1 LSVSSQPL
9 AIKKRGVL
17 MKIILHIGWKDLR
30 VIFRDRAALILMLVA
45 PFILTV
51 AMGLV
56 TGSLGS
62 SSSGINQISVIVV
75 NLDQSTLGNALVE
88 QLKSPQLSQLL
99 AVEENS
105 DPAAAHAMVNTNKT
119 AAVVIIPVGFTASVI
134 PQTGQASE
142 AAKQIE
148 VYKNPSRSISAGVVQ
163 SIIEGFLNQ
172 VETGRIGGQVA
183 VEQLIANGLVS
194 PQGAAQTGVQIGT
207 RLASDLG
214 NLQTLTINT
223 SQASTSEE
231 PNLLMYLAPG
241 FALLFLM
248 YTVSLGGKTL
258 LTERQEG
265 TLTRLMTTPIQPSQV
280 LVGKM
285 TGTYMI
291 GLAQMTILIGASFML
306 LGLSWGNPPALII
319 LLITAVAA
327 ATGWGMLLAALSRNP
342 GQVSSFGMAMTLLFG
357 LLGGSFFGGTLPG
370 VVGYIGMLTPNY
382 WGQKGFNTLANG
394 GNLMDLLPVYAAL
407 LVMAAI
413 LLVISVSIFRRKGL
427 LQR

>member
-1 LSVSSQPL
+1 
-9 AIKKRGVL
+9 
-17 MKIILHIGWKDLR
+17 MKIILQIGWKDLR

-45 PFILTV
+45 PFVLTV

-62 SSSGINQISVIVV
+62 SGSGINQISVVVV

-99 AVEENS
+99 TVEENS
-105 DPAAAHAMVNTNKT
+105 DAAAARAMLDANKT
-119 AAVVIIPVGFTASVI
+119 AVVVIIPAGFTASVI
-134 PQTGQASE
+134 PQNGQA
-142 AAKQIE
+142 AAAATQIE
-148 VYKNPSRSISAGVVQ
+148 VYKNPSRSISAGIVQ
-163 SIIEGFLNQ
+163 SIVESFLNQ

-183 VEQLIANGLVS
+183 VAQLISNGLLP
-194 PQGAAQTGVQIGT
+194 PQQAAQTGLQIGT
-207 RLASDLG
+207 QLAGDLS
-214 NLQTLTINT
+214 NLQTLTLKT
-223 SQASTSEE
+223 SQASASEE

-248 YTVSLGGKTL
+248 YTASLGGKTL

-265 TLTRLMTTPIQPSQV
+265 TLSRLMTTPIQPGQV

-291 GLAQMTILIGASFML
+291 GLAQMTILIAASFML
-306 LGLSWGNPPALII
+306 LGLSWGNPPALVI

-382 WGQKGFNTLANG
+382 WGQIGFNTLAQG
-394 GNLMDLLPVYAAL
+394 GNLLDLLPVYAAL

-413 LLVISVSIFRRKGL
+413 LLVTSVSIFRRKGL

>member
-1 LSVSSQPL
+1 
-9 AIKKRGVL
+9 
-17 MKIILHIGWKDLR
+17 MKIILQIGWKDLR
-30 VIFRDRAALILMLVA
+30 MIFRDRAALILMLVA
-45 PFILTV
+45 PFVLTV

-62 SSSGINQISVIVV
+62 SSSGINQVPVVVV
-75 NLDQSTLGNALVE
+75 NLDQSTLGNALAE
-88 QLKSPQLSQLL
+88 QLKSTQLSQLL

-105 DPAAAHAMVNTNKT
+105 DAAAALALVDTNKT
-119 AAVVIIPVGFTASVI
+119 AAAIIIPAGFTASVI
-134 PQTGQASE
+134 PQNGQA
-142 AAKQIE
+142 AAAVKQIE
-148 VYKNPSRSISAGVVQ
+148 VYKNPSRSISAGVIQ
-163 SIIEGFLNQ
+163 SIVESFLSQ
-172 VETGRIGGQVA
+172 VETGRVGGQVS
-183 VEQLIANGLVS
+183 VEQLIANGRVS
-194 PQGAAQTGVQIGT
+194 PQQAAQTGMQIGT
-207 RLASDLG
+207 RLAGELG
-214 NLQTLTINT
+214 NLQTLTLKT
-223 SQASTSEE
+223 SQASATQE
-231 PNLLMYLAPG
+231 PNILMYLAPG

-265 TLTRLMTTPIQPSQV
+265 TLTRLMTTPIQPGQV

-291 GLAQMTILIGASFML
+291 GFAQMFILIGASAL
-306 LGLSWGNPPALII
+306 LLSLTWGDQLALVV

-357 LLGGSFFGGTLPG
+357 LLGGSFFGGALPG

-394 GNLMDLLPVYAAL
+394 GNLQDLLPVYAAL

-413 LLVISVSIFRRKGL
+413 LLVISVSIFRKKGL

>member
-1 LSVSSQPL
+1 
-9 AIKKRGVL
+9 
-17 MKIILHIGWKDLR
+17 
-30 VIFRDRAALILMLVA
+30 MLVA
-45 PFILTV
+45 PFVLTV

-62 SSSGINQISVIVV
+62 SGSRINQISVVVV

-88 QLKSPQLSQLL
+88 LLKAPELSQLL
-99 AVEENS
+99 TVEENS
-105 DPAAAHAMVNTNKT
+105 DAAAARAMVDTNKT
-119 AAVVIIPVGFTASVI
+119 AAVVIIPAGFTASVI
-134 PQTGQASE
+134 PQNGQA
-142 AAKQIE
+142 AAAVKQIE
-148 VYKNPSRSISAGVVQ
+148 VYKDPSRSISAGVVQ
-163 SIIEGFLNQ
+163 SIVEGFLTQ

-183 VEQLIANGLVS
+183 VAQLIASGLLS
-194 PQGAAQTGVQIGT
+194 PQQAAQTGLQIGT
-207 RLASDLG
+207 RLADELG
-214 NLQTLTINT
+214 NLQTLTLNT
-223 SQASTSEE
+223 SQASASQE

-248 YTVSLGGKTL
+248 YSVSLGGKSL

-265 TLTRLMTTPIQPSQV
+265 TLTRLLTTPILPSQV

-291 GLAQMTILIGASFML
+291 GLAQMTILIGASAML
-306 LGLSWGNPPALII
+306 LGLTWGNQLALVI

-327 ATGWGMLLAALSRNP
+327 ATGWGMLLAALSRNA

-382 WGQKGFNTLANG
+382 WGQKGFNTLAQG
-394 GNLMDLLPVYAAL
+394 GNVQDLLPIYAAL
-407 LVMAAI
+407 LLMAGI

>member
-1 LSVSSQPL
+1 
-9 AIKKRGVL
+9 

-45 PFILTV
+45 PFALTV

-62 SSSGINQISVIVV
+62 SSSSISQVPVVVV
-75 NLDQSTLGNALVE
+75 NLDQDTLGNALVQ

-99 AVEENS
+99 AVQENS
-105 DPAAAHAMVNTNKT
+105 DASAARAMVDGDTT
-119 AAVVIIPVGFTASVI
+119 AAVIIIPAGFTSSVI
-134 PQTGQASE
+134 PQDGKTTTFTQV
-142 AAKQIE
+142 E
-148 VYKNPSRSISAGVVQ
+148 VYKNPGKSISAGVVQ
-163 SIIEGFLNQ
+163 SIVERFLSE
-172 VETGRIGGQVA
+172 VETARIGGQVT
-183 VEQLIANGLVS
+183 VEQLIANGLVT
-194 PQGAAQTGVQIGT
+194 PQQAIQVGMDAGT
-207 RLASDLG
+207 QLAGQAG
-214 NLQTLTINT
+214 NLQTLSLKT
-223 SQASTSEE
+223 SQVTTSEE

-306 LGLSWGNPPALII
+306 LGLRWGNPLALVI

-327 ATGWGMLLAALSRNP
+327 ATGWGMLMAALSRNP
-342 GQVSSFGMAMTLLFG
+342 GQVCGAGDDVARS
-357 LLGGSFFGGTLPG
+357 GSFLAFQSALHQCLQITGG
-370 VVGYIGMLTPNY
+370 
-382 WGQKGFNTLANG
+382 KGFSP
-394 GNLMDLLPVYAAL
+394 DE
-407 LVMAAI
+407 
-413 LLVISVSIFRRKGL
+413 RRKFVI
-427 LQR
+427 

>member
-1 LSVSSQPL
+1 
-9 AIKKRGVL
+9 
-17 MKIILHIGWKDLR
+17 MKIILQIGWKDLR
-30 VIFRDRAALILMLVA
+30 VIFRDRAALILMLLA
-45 PFILTV
+45 PFVLTV

-62 SSSGINQISVIVV
+62 SGSRINQISVVVV

-88 QLKSPQLSQLL
+88 LLKAPELSQLL
-99 AVEENS
+99 NVEENS
-105 DPAAAHAMVNTNKT
+105 DAAAARAMVDTNKT
-119 AAVVIIPVGFTASVI
+119 AAVVIIPAGFTASVI
-134 PQTGQASE
+134 PQNGQA
-142 AAKQIE
+142 AATVKQIE
-148 VYKNPSRSISAGVVQ
+148 VYKDPSQSISAGVVQ
-163 SIIEGFLNQ
+163 SIVEGFLTQ

-183 VEQLIANGLVS
+183 VAQLIASGLLS
-194 PQGAAQTGVQIGT
+194 PQQAAQTGLQIGT
-207 RLASDLG
+207 RLADELG
-214 NLQTLTINT
+214 NLQTLTLNT
-223 SQASTSEE
+223 SQASASQE

-248 YTVSLGGKTL
+248 YTVSLGGKSL

-265 TLTRLMTTPIQPSQV
+265 TLTRLLTTPILPSQV

-291 GLAQMTILIGASFML
+291 GLAQMTILIGASAML
-306 LGLSWGNPPALII
+306 LGLTWGNQLALVI

-327 ATGWGMLLAALSRNP
+327 ATGWGMLLAALSRNA

-382 WGQKGFNTLANG
+382 WGQKGFNTLAQG
-394 GNLMDLLPVYAAL
+394 GNVQDLLPIYAAL

>member
-1 LSVSSQPL
+1 
-9 AIKKRGVL
+9 
-17 MKIILHIGWKDLR
+17 MKIILQIGWKDLR

-45 PFILTV
+45 PFVLTV

-62 SSSGINQISVIVV
+62 SSSGINQVSMVVV

-99 AVEENS
+99 AVVENS
-105 DPAAAHAMVNTNKT
+105 DAATARAMVDANKT
-119 AAVVIIPVGFTASVI
+119 AAVVIIPEGFTASVI
-134 PQTGQASE
+134 PQNGQAT
-142 AAKQIE
+142 AVVKQIE

-163 SIIEGFLNQ
+163 SIVEGFLSQ

-194 PQGAAQTGVQIGT
+194 PQQAAQTGLQIGT
-207 RLASDLG
+207 RLASELG
-214 NLQTLTINT
+214 NLQTLTLKTN
-223 SQASTSEE
+223 QASASVE

-258 LTERQEG
+258 LTEREEG
-265 TLTRLMTTPIQPSQV
+265 TLTRLMTTPIQPGQV

-291 GLAQMTILIGASFML
+291 GFAQMLILIGASALL
-306 LGLSWGNPPALII
+306 LGLTWGDQLALLV

-327 ATGWGMLLAALSRNP
+327 ATGWGMLLAALSRNA

-357 LLGGSFFGGTLPG
+357 LLGGSFFGGSLPG

-394 GNLMDLLPVYAAL
+394 GNLLDLLPVYAAL
-407 LVMAAI
+407 LVMATI

>member
-1 LSVSSQPL
+1 
-9 AIKKRGVL
+9 
-17 MKIILHIGWKDLR
+17 MKIILQIGWKDLR
-30 VIFRDRAALILMLVA
+30 VIFRDRAALILMLLA
-45 PFILTV
+45 PFVLTV

-62 SSSGINQISVIVV
+62 SSSGINQVPVVVV
-75 NLDQSTLGNALVE
+75 NLDQNSLGNALVA

-99 AVEENS
+99 SVEENS
-105 DPAAAHAMVNTNKT
+105 DAAAARAMLDANKT
-119 AAVVIIPVGFTASVI
+119 AAVVIIPAGFTDSVI
-134 PQTGQASE
+134 PQNGDVT
-142 AAKQIE
+142 AAVKQIE

-163 SIIEGFLNQ
+163 TIVERFLSD

-183 VEQLIANGLVS
+183 IEQLVISGLLP
-194 PQGAAQTGVQIGT
+194 PQQAAQTGLQIGT
-207 RLASDLG
+207 RLVGELG
-214 NLQTLTINT
+214 NLQTLTLNT
-223 SQASTSEE
+223 SQASASEE

-248 YTVSLGGKTL
+248 YTVSLGGKSL

-265 TLTRLMTTPIQPSQV
+265 TLARLMTTPIQPGQV

-291 GLAQMTILIGASFML
+291 GLAQMLILIGASAML
-306 LGLSWGNPPALII
+306 LGLTWGDQLALVI
-319 LLITAVAA
+319 LLIIAVAA

-342 GQVSSFGMAMTLLFG
+342 GQVSSIGMAMTLLFG
-357 LLGGSFFGGTLPG
+357 LVGGSFFGGTLSG

-382 WGQKGFNTLANG
+382 WGQKGFNTLAQG
-394 GNLMDLLPVYAAL
+394 GNMQDLLPVYAAL

-413 LLVISVSIFRRKGL
+413 LLVTSVAIFRKKGL